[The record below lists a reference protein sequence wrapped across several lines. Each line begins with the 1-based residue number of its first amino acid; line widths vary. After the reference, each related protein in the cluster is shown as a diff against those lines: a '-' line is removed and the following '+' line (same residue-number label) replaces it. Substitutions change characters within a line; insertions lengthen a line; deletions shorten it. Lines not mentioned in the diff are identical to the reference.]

1 MRKRTVVAFLLCAF
15 VSPLLAVSPAN
26 SAPSS
31 ASQIAALEKK
41 ITNLIILNAKLGARI
56 SALES
61 NPINDQTKYK
71 ETKIIWL
78 TLTGLKDGCGI
89 NGIGLTPFTIPN
101 SPVEITPCVGYLPV
115 NRGFITGGGSLK
127 MKDISK

>member
-1 MRKRTVVAFLLCAF
+1 MKQKYIVAFAAILLTNIL
-15 VSPLLAVSPAN
+15 VSANPAN
-26 SAPSS
+26 SAPST
-31 ASQIAALEKK
+31 AKQIEALEKK
-41 ITNLIILNAKLGARI
+41 VNNLIILNAKLGARI

-61 NPINDQTKYK
+61 NPINDQAKYK

-89 NGIGLTPFTIPN
+89 NGIGLTPFAIPN